1 MTFNRGSYAMGTG
14 IKPEDGDYD
23 IKPLLPDTN
32 GKRHYKSPNGRIT
45 DEDFKSKT
53 HKDGG
58 FCTAY

>member
-1 MTFNRGSYAMGTG
+1 MRTG

-32 GKRHYKSPNGRIT
+32 GPRHYKSPNGRIT